1 MFCFHKEFT
10 CPVCAGGFVEELP
23 APVDNSNSSDVEMLE
38 PEVEDTLDNRL
49 TDELSSLFM
58 SAAERRPLDDSD
70 PTTQNSPFTRSVRSR
85 RNRRRIP
92 GVGDLNNFDNILH
105 DLLVSVTSGAG
116 TSGNTPMFFMGNPGD
131 YAWGRE
137 GLDTIVT
144 QLLNQMDS
152 SGPPPL
158 PKDEI
163 QEIPKVEVTQEM
175 VDIKLQCS
183 VCWED
188 FQISE
193 VVRKLSCSVS

>member
-1 MFCFHKEFT
+1 MTDAE
-10 CPVCAGGFVEELP
+10 
-23 APVDNSNSSDVEMLE
+23 VDEIN
-38 PEVEDTLDNRL
+38 LDNRL

-58 SAAERRPLDDSD
+58 SAARQPIDDDD
-70 PTTQNSPFTRSVRSR
+70 PSAQNLSSRIRSR

-92 GVGDLNNFDNILH
+92 GVGNFNHIDNILH
-105 DLLVSVTSGAG
+105 ELLVSVTSGAG
-116 TSGNTPMFFMGNPGD
+116 TSGSTPMFFMGNPGD

-158 PKDEI
+158 PKDQI
-163 QEIPKVEVTQEM
+163 QEIPKVEVAQDM

-188 FQISE
+188 FQLNE
-193 VVRKLSCSVS
+193 TVRKLSCSVSF

>member
-1 MFCFHKEFT
+1 
-10 CPVCAGGFVEELP
+10 
-23 APVDNSNSSDVEMLE
+23 MLE
-38 PEVEDTLDNRL
+38 HEAEDTLDNRL

-58 SAAERRPLDDSD
+58 SAADRRPLDDSD
-70 PTTQNSPFTRSVRSR
+70 QSTQNSPFARSVRSR

-105 DLLVSVTSGAG
+105 DLLVSVTSGAAG

-175 VDIKLQCS
+175 VDIKMQCS

-193 VVRKLSCSVS
+193 IVRKLSCSVSLVLILLNYFLFK